1 MSDYDPRGAE
11 EGTPDWPAIA
21 GGSLPNVPARSS
33 VELCGRI
40 AGPVANMA
48 ANQNFERVD
57 DQPRSGA
64 VLFDQLPAVIRDAV
78 DEWAVKLTAQPWG
91 FSREIMG
98 HFPRVFADQVG
109 GSEERSV
116 GE

>member
-21 GGSLPNVPARSS
+21 GGGLPNVPARSS

-57 DQPRSGA
+57 DQPQSGA
-64 VLFDQLPAVIRDAV
+64 ILFDQLPAVLRERV
-78 DEWAVKLTAQPWG
+78 DGWAVERRAQPWRFRRGVMAHLARG
-91 FSREIMG
+91 FAG
-98 HFPRVFADQVG
+98 HWAAKITH
-109 GSEERSV
+109 
-116 GE
+116 

>member
-33 VELCGRI
+33 VETCGRI

-48 ANQNFERVD
+48 ANQNFEPVAD
-57 DQPRSGA
+57 TPRSGY
-64 VLFDQLPAVIRDAV
+64 VLFAPLSVVLRRGVDEGAGELPATPRMGKIGRA
-78 DEWAVKLTAQPWG
+78 WG
-91 FSREIMG
+91 RE
-98 HFPRVFADQVG
+98 RG
-109 GSEERSV
+109 GQ
-116 GE
+116 

>member
-33 VELCGRI
+33 VELCGRL

-48 ANQNFERVD
+48 ANQNFEPVAY
-57 DQPRSGA
+57 QPRTGP
-64 VLFDQLPAVIRDAV
+64 VLVDQLHAVIRDAV
-78 DEWAVKLTAQPWG
+78 HEWPVQLTAQP
-91 FSREIMG
+91 SRFCRDILVP
-98 HFPRVFADQVG
+98 FARLFADPLAAHTPHN
-109 GSEERSV
+109 
-116 GE
+116 